1 MCCHG
6 VIVKFFWHSCVVL
19 VTFTYS
25 SKFHVDIIT
34 GSGVVT
40 VFVYKG
46 LIRNL
51 QIGNTEFCPIPCLS
65 FAQYPVWV
73 LPNIWRLG
81 RVRDAKFVSNV
92 SNEKLLNASKSQDYS
107 FKRFWVIKE
116 NQQGGNT
123 DTHTHARTH
132 TRTHARTH
140 RLDLMNK
147 FHIYLWSIQAK
158 IWVKLKDQLNY
169 GCAIM
174 SSAF

>member
-1 MCCHG
+1 MA
-6 VIVKFFWHSCVVL
+6 SQCVVKASSSNFSDISLFFLPRLHTLPSFMSISLL
-19 VTFTYS
+19 VL
-25 SKFHVDIIT
+25 
-34 GSGVVT
+34 VVWQ
-40 VFVYKG
+40 FSF
-46 LIRNL
+46 IRDWSEICKL
-51 QIGNTEFCPIPCLS
+51 EILS

-73 LPNIWRLG
+73 FPNIWRLG

-123 DTHTHARTH
+123 HTHTHTH
-132 TRTHARTH
+132 TQ

-158 IWVKLKDQLNY
+158 IE
-169 GCAIM
+169 
-174 SSAF
+174 